1 MTLRL
6 IVLFLLVS
14 TWNSFAQKDSIS
26 NIIDYDDKV
35 IISLYQLETAN
46 RFDILSGKEA
56 GFRTVSIEPDYK
68 SQLGLSLSYQF
79 LSLSLSY
86 APDFLSGN
94 KESKNAKLFSFNYT
108 LFVKKWAQSFTYIT
122 QKGFYISENGFRLP
136 LPDMR
141 TTKIGGSTSYIFNDN
156 FSYKTLAS
164 QNAWQRKSAGSFVPK
179 FSFYYT
185 NLTFNSDLGFSDG
198 NMYFLSL
205 APTYCYNFVISNRF
219 IIGSGIGFGAGVNI
233 IDKEVYGLYQFDF
246 NFKLGYN
253 RNNLFA
259 FVNSNVVSFLQS
271 DAAEASLDDT
281 LSSFI
286 FTIGYRFDA
295 PKRVKKVYEKIH
307 EKTGL

>member
-1 MTLRL
+1 MNLRL
-6 IVLFLLVS
+6 IILFLLVS
-14 TWNSFAQKDSIS
+14 TWNCFAQNDSIS

-35 IISLYQLETAN
+35 IASLYQLETAN

-56 GFRTVSIEPDYK
+56 NFRTVSIEPDYK
-68 SQLGLSLSYQF
+68 SQLGVSLSYQF
-79 LSLSLSY
+79 LNLSLSF
-86 APDFLSGN
+86 APDFFPGN
-94 KESKNAKLFSFNYT
+94 KESRNAKLLSFNYT
-108 LFVKKWAQSFTYIT
+108 LFLKKWAQSFTFIN
-122 QKGFYISENGFRLP
+122 QKGFYISEKGLSLP

-141 TTKIGGSTSYIFNDN
+141 TTKIGTTTSYIFNDN
-156 FSYKTLAS
+156 FSYKTLTS

-179 FSFYYT
+179 LSFYYT
-185 NLTFNSDLGFSDG
+185 NLTFNSDLDFSDG

-219 IIGSGIGFGAGVNI
+219 IIGSGIGFGAGINM
-233 IDKEVYGLYQFDF
+233 IDEKVYGLYQFDF

-253 RNNLFA
+253 KDDFFVFA
-259 FVNSNVVSFLQS
+259 NTNVVSFFQS
-271 DAAEASLDDT
+271 DAAQTRLDDT

-295 PKRVKKVYEKIH
+295 PKKVKKVYEKIH